1 MNRRHPTI
9 LVSFLFLWF
18 SSILVILTQECDASS
33 LPFLPQTVKR
43 FVTNRCHNPITQTAA
58 IWSWEG
64 HLVDPSNGNV
74 IANVEGIELVRI
86 FNEMETPHFSKKS
99 DYLSTFVNGL
109 RRLHDLK
116 VAKMLLSDRNWDYA
130 GTVLSRKLFCYSP
143 VSSGDDDDT
152 NKYKSRGTRSLL
164 KEYKHHPNAPTRK
177 ISTEESIALFD
188 TAITFVSRSDG
199 KEMQIITEWPDGRW
213 VESTASAGLVA
224 GENNGNEYDQIFNSS
239 KRNPRQKKQFPFAY
253 SAYVKRNG
261 KGKLPIQVPLLSEN
275 KAKSDE
281 TIKNNNKKKKTPIP
295 RSKFIQFGKDEDS
308 ENHRFGAR
316 ESYTYL
322 MDNNDKISRSK
333 RFTRSIKDTVSSI
346 GEKIG
351 LWDFNFDSRHGDST
365 SNSIV
370 QYVRYGEAPPFY
382 APGKMC
388 TLELVG
394 KRVDSVTDAPPLAAT
409 LAATRVPGFMS
420 VHTPI
425 SSSDNV
431 ENSVNAI
438 KWFRGNDGS
447 LPLQVLPENDDLQVD
462 LVTKIAN
469 KGLNLLYRV
478 RAATTLTAA
487 TEK

>member
-1 MNRRHPTI
+1 MTRRHPTI
-9 LVSFLFLWF
+9 LFTLLTLWF
-18 SSILVILTQECDASS
+18 SSILVIVTQECDASS

-43 FVTNRCHNPITQTAA
+43 FVTNRCHNPITPTAA

-86 FNEMETPHFSKKS
+86 FNEMESPLHIKKP
-99 DYLSTFVNGL
+99 DYLSTFVNGI

-116 VAKMLLSDRNWDYA
+116 VAQMLLSDRNWEYA

-143 VSSGDDDDT
+143 VSCGDDDD
-152 NKYKSRGTRSLL
+152 NDKYRSGGTRSLL
-164 KEYKHHPNAPTRK
+164 KQYKLHPNAPTRK
-177 ISTEESIALFD
+177 INTDESIALFD
-188 TAITFVSRSDG
+188 TATTFVSRSDG

-213 VESTASAGLVA
+213 VESAASAGLVA
-224 GENNGNEYDQIFNSS
+224 GENNGGEYDQTLNAS
-239 KRNPRQKKQFPFAY
+239 KRKSRKKKRFPFAY
-253 SAYVKRNG
+253 TVYIKRYG
-261 KGKLPIQVPLLSEN
+261 KGKLPIQVPMFTE
-275 KAKSDE
+275 K
-281 TIKNNNKKKKTPIP
+281 TTQNNKKKTSIP

-308 ENHRFGAR
+308 ENHRYGAR

-322 MDNNDKISRSK
+322 MDCSDKMSRSK

-346 GEKIG
+346 GEQIG
-351 LWDFNFDSRHGDST
+351 LWDFNFDSSNGDGT

-425 SSSDNV
+425 ASSNNV
-431 ENSVNAI
+431 ENSINAI
-438 KWFRGNDGS
+438 KWFRGNEGS
-447 LPLQVLPENDDLQVD
+447 LPLQVLPENDDLQED
-462 LVTKIAN
+462 FVTEVAN